1 MAVVEVARFS
11 TLPEGELG
19 LALLRDHGIDAFLPD
34 REMANSMPHLQ
45 IAIGDIRVV
54 APYDQIVRARE
65 ILAAA
70 ASGAFADD
78 ADDGEW
84 SREAQA
90 DGRIGELEPH
100 QIAGVIGSMG
110 RLGAVV
116 VIGLLVLGLGGALI
130 SFG

>member
-1 MAVVEVARFS
+1 MAVGEVARFS
-11 TLPEGELG
+11 TLPEAELAV
-19 LALLRDHGIDAFLPD
+19 ALLRDYGIDALLPD

-54 APYDQIVRARE
+54 APNDQIVRARE
-65 ILAAA
+65 ILAVA

-78 ADDGEW
+78 GDGGEW

-90 DGRIGELEPH
+90 DGRIGDLEPD
-100 QIAGVIGSMG
+100 QIRGVLGSS
-110 RLGAVV
+110 RKLGSVV
-116 VIGLLVLGLGGALI
+116 VITLLVLGLGGALL